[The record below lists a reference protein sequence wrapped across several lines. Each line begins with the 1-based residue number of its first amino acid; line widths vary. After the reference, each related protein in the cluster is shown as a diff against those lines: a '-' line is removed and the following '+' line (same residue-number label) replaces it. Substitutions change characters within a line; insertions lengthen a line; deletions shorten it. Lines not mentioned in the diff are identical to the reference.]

1 MDYSSK
7 KLHSFTNENFI
18 FTKNYFNMLSSL
30 MIIIDQKYLPPN
42 TLNQTHAYSSVT
54 QPNPLEGETN
64 VVFGDASF
72 HFSIKKPARG
82 ASSSKKYN
90 LAFLNE

>member
-30 MIIIDQKYLPPN
+30 MIIIDQKYSSPN
-42 TLNQTHAYSSVT
+42 TLNETHAYSNLT
-54 QPNPLEGETN
+54 LPNPLEGETN
-64 VVFGDASF
+64 LVFGDAPF

-82 ASSSKKYN
+82 CIFLKKVQSSFSQ
-90 LAFLNE
+90 